1 VHLTPFLLPAPNRR
15 SNRQGC
21 PAQQPS
27 VASTSTSASSARAG
41 IKIIDLALRA
51 IKRVNGV
58 EYILCS
64 SAIEVKGIFDKVVTL
79 AHPPERRRQI
89 TSGMRKK
96 ALKGVSQ
103 SLAYVI
109 GSYQTVGTFLG
120 MAIIGSRFM
129 RILVSDPTTL
139 VLELDDEEGTLS
151 GIIRATDLVSHP
163 DLLNLIPNSLLGPI
177 NPQSDKMILPM
188 ESVRRLWDFH
198 ELSWRVMAD
207 IVVDKE
213 GRLVRLPPAPPQFV
227 VALAELD
234 VKVDVGEDAVI
245 HAARRGRLPE
255 DDEEDEDEEGGQP
268 DGAGGGKDDDPTA
281 NFVPDD
287 GEEEVE
293 SAERSGRIDGV
304 LRAGCRP
311 TRRAGK
317 QLPS

>member
-1 VHLTPFLLPAPNRR
+1 
-15 SNRQGC
+15 
-21 PAQQPS
+21 
-27 VASTSTSASSARAG
+27 
-41 IKIIDLALRA
+41 
-51 IKRVNGV
+51 
-58 EYILCS
+58 
-64 SAIEVKGIFDKVVTL
+64 
-79 AHPPERRRQI
+79 
-89 TSGMRKK
+89 M
-96 ALKGVSQ
+96 
-103 SLAYVI
+103 
-109 GSYQTVGTFLG
+109 
-120 MAIIGSRFM
+120 
-129 RILVSDPTTL
+129 SDPTTL

-151 GIIRATDLVSHP
+151 GRIRATDLVSHP

-198 ELSWRVMAD
+198 ELSWHVMAD
-207 IVVDKE
+207 IVVDNE
-213 GRLVRLPPAPPQFV
+213 GRLVRLPPAPPKFV

-234 VKVDVGEDAVI
+234 VKVDVGEDEVGTVI

-304 LRAGCRP
+304 LRAGCCS
-311 TRRAGK
+311 TRSAGK